1 MRNKITYLGQN
12 YPIDLDKGLVG
23 TLTDEEIERYS
34 KMVNREKVD
43 DDTGGN
49 NFVFFHEN
57 YAIRFQRNE
66 DNKFYYADKN
76 LKNFLI
82 GNNLFT
88 NRLNDM
94 QMQGLYFGEE
104 TEKPFL
110 VMEKCDLVSYN
121 QLTKNEKKRLDQEFE
136 IRKKEIENKIGYI
149 PSWDVW
155 SGKNFKF
162 DKTKKQ
168 GIFFDFDF
176 WGTTNGIIIPHL
188 NEQGEL
194 IC

>member
-1 MRNKITYLGQN
+1 MIDKITYRGQS
-12 YPIDLDKGLVG
+12 YPIDLEKGLVG
-23 TLTDEEIERYS
+23 TLTDEEIEKYS
-34 KMVNREKVD
+34 RMVNREKVD

-49 NFVFFHEN
+49 NFVFFHKN
-57 YAIRFQRNE
+57 YAIRFQRNY
-66 DNKFYYADKN
+66 DNQLHYANKN

-82 GNNLFT
+82 GNDLFK

-110 VMEKCDLVSYN
+110 VMERCDLVNYN
-121 QLTKNEKKRLDQEFE
+121 QLTKKEQKRLDQEFE
-136 IRKKEIENKIGYI
+136 IRKKEIENKTGYNNFGE
-149 PSWDVW
+149 VW
-155 SGKNFKF
+155 PGKNFKF

-168 GIFFDFDF
+168 GIFFDFDNWESEKF
-176 WGTTNGIIIPHL
+176 IPHF
-188 NEQGEL
+188 NEKGEL